1 MLYIEPLDNTINKN
15 NVKESKIVVFYGPS
29 GSGKTFWKEFLTGEL
44 KVSQIIKIIETYPR
58 SLWKEIGSEI
68 LHLTNI
74 FVRYFLPF
82 NKIITMTTRLPRQG
96 EQHLVHYRF
105 LTEEEFSRE
114 RELGN
119 VLEETQNFGH
129 YYGSNKEDIERALLG
144 RNAVIVLD
152 NKGVKKL
159 KEIYGDRVIAIYMQ
173 TNPEEMKNRMM
184 ERGETEEVI
193 AKRLKSI
200 SDSNH
205 SEAGLSNYILNSL
218 DRIDIIMRHLIMKI
232 LITECLMREDI
243 KHIIQPKTAHL
254 ISDSSQESVN
264 NLKNAN

>member
-1 MLYIEPLDNTINKN
+1 MLYKN

-29 GSGKTFWKEFLTGEL
+29 GSGKTFWKDFLCGEL
-44 KVSQIIKIIETYPR
+44 KVSQIIRIIETYPR
-58 SLWKEIGSEI
+58 YLWKEVGSI
-68 LHLTNI
+68 LRLTNI
-74 FVRYFLPF
+74 FIHHFDPF
-82 NKIITMTTRLPRQG
+82 NKVITMTTRPPRSG
-96 EQHLVHYRF
+96 EKHMVHYRF
-105 LTEEEFSRE
+105 LTEEEFNRE

-119 VLEETQNFGH
+119 VLEETENFGFR
-129 YYGSNKEDIERALLG
+129 YGSNKGDIEKALQG

-159 KEIYGDRVIAIYMQ
+159 KDIYGDRVIAIYMQ
-173 TNPEEMKNRMM
+173 INPEEMKNRMM

-232 LITECLMREDI
+232 LITECLMREVN
-243 KHIIQPKTAHL
+243 HIIQPKTAL
-254 ISDSSQESVN
+254 ISDSSQESIN

>member
-1 MLYIEPLDNTINKN
+1 M
-15 NVKESKIVVFYGPS
+15 
-29 GSGKTFWKEFLTGEL
+29 
-44 KVSQIIKIIETYPR
+44 
-58 SLWKEIGSEI
+58 
-68 LHLTNI
+68 
-74 FVRYFLPF
+74 
-82 NKIITMTTRLPRQG
+82 
-96 EQHLVHYRF
+96 
-105 LTEEEFSRE
+105 
-114 RELGN
+114 
-119 VLEETQNFGH
+119 
-129 YYGSNKEDIERALLG
+129 
-144 RNAVIVLD
+144 
-152 NKGVKKL
+152 KKL

-200 SDSNH
+200 NDSNH